1 MDTMNKLAIG
11 LGVVIVAGIA
21 AAPYVSG
28 MMIEK
33 RMQSVSALPGLSDG
47 ITWSL
52 DSYQRGYLSSTAT
65 SHVTVAGADG
75 TRYLIHFKHTINQI
89 PGVDGRYATIQTVWV
104 PDAEIKPQVEQLFS
118 GKEPVVLNTALS
130 VFGGAHTEGDF
141 APINQPQVTFSGG
154 TMTIDA
160 AASGKFAYTG
170 AFNSLNIT
178 GQKDDKGMPQSA
190 AFKGIT
196 LDADG
201 VMDKK
206 SHIAWNSQFAMKV
219 ASLTVGNEGALS
231 GLALTSHSLRTGD
244 DFAVDVGL
252 DVANADFSAAPSA
265 FRTMKDLKF
274 KYGIS
279 RVDAPAL
286 EDIVKQAQLAQK
298 QTMGDPDK
306 IKQAVSMSVMTHLP
320 ALLNAGPKFEIDP
333 ISFKLPDGTVALHF
347 SAELPPGHGKEGMSN
362 PMSLL
367 NLLDMKGDFSLPE
380 AVYQAAQTE
389 AGPDR
394 QAVNEQ
400 QLQQMV
406 QKGYITQSNGMLS
419 TNFAFKAGQL
429 TINGLPAND
438 LLGVMAA
445 MSAR

>member
-1 MDTMNKLAIG
+1 MNKLAVG

-28 MMIEK
+28 MVIEQ

-65 SHVTVAGADG
+65 SHVTLAGADG

-104 PDAEIKPQVEQLFS
+104 PDADIKPQVEQLFS
-118 GKEPVVLNTALS
+118 GKEPVVLNTALNI
-130 VFGGAHTEGDF
+130 FGGSHTEGEF
-141 APINQPQVTFSGG
+141 APISKPQVAFSGG
-154 TMTIDA
+154 KMTIDT
-160 AASGKFAYTG
+160 AASGKFTYAA
-170 AFNSLNIT
+170 AFDSLNIT
-178 GQKDDKGMPQSA
+178 GQKDEKGMPQSA

-196 LDADG
+196 LDANG

-206 SHIAWNSQFAMKV
+206 SHIAWNGQFAMKV

-231 GLALTSHSLRTGD
+231 GLALTSHSVRTGD

-252 DVANADFSAAPSA
+252 DVAEADFSAAPPA
-265 FRTMKDLKF
+265 FRAMKDLKF
-274 KYGIS
+274 KYGVS
-279 RVDAPAL
+279 RIDAPAL

-306 IKQAVSMSVMTHLP
+306 IKQAVSMSVMSHLP

-333 ISFKLPDGTVALHF
+333 VSFKLPDGTVALHF
-347 SAELPPGHGKEGMSN
+347 SAELPPGHGNDGMNN

-367 NLLDMKGDFSLPE
+367 NLLDMKGDFSIPE
-380 AVYQAAQTE
+380 AVYHAAQTE

-406 QKGYITQSNGMLS
+406 QKGYVTQSNGMLS
-419 TNFAFKAGQL
+419 TNFAFNAGQL

-438 LLGVMAA
+438 LLGVMGA